1 MSRFQLKKNEIK
13 SDIILQGLR
22 AVENQLIV
30 FMPPFKKM
38 LKDIE
43 DNEDKKKY
51 LL

>member
-1 MSRFQLKKNEIK
+1 MSRFQLKKNEMK
-13 SDIILQGLR
+13 SNIILQGLR

-38 LKDIE
+38 LKEMENKE
-43 DNEDKKKY
+43 DMKKY